1 MMALDVVFGIWAL
14 VLIAIGSISAVLGT
28 RYFKKGK
35 EYHDMQKQLLIE
47 AETRVKRQYNKIAML
62 SVKDLNTYLAGI
74 FARYMELNGELNTTR
89 DNLVYERLF
98 AEVQADVLTFIGDE
112 TLAAIEYYY
121 GEGYVEKWSKLAF
134 LILEKRRK
142 IGGVVD
148 GTTNYEDLEN
158 LLATEMYGGTT

>member
-74 FARYMELNGELNTTR
+74 FARYMELNGELRPALKKAGFVTR
-89 DNLVYERLF
+89 DPR
-98 AEVQADVLTFIGDE
+98 
-112 TLAAIEYYY
+112 
-121 GEGYVEKWSKLAF
+121 EK
-134 LILEKRRK
+134 ERRK
-142 IGGVVD
+142 
-148 GTTNYEDLEN
+148 
-158 LLATEMYGGTT
+158 YGLKKARKASQFSKR